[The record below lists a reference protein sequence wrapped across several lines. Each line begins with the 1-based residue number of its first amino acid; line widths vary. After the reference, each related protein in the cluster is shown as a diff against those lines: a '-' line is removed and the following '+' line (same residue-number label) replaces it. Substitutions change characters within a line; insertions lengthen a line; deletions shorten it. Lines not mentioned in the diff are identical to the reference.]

1 MANHSKRKAIGRLI
15 AQGVAAKRQAT
26 ERMLYITE
34 QQQATAQDLEC
45 LKTPPKNRTEA
56 KKQLAVKLR
65 LLKNGAMDLKSLQEI
80 EVQAAIDLA
89 NANIRRFE
97 DGSVDAV
104 STEKTP
110 VNRKKWR
117 GRTAD

>member
-1 MANHSKRKAIGRLI
+1 MANHSKRRSIGRLI
-15 AQGVAAKRQAT
+15 AKGVADKRKAT
-26 ERMLYITE
+26 ERMLSITD

-65 LLKNGAMDLKSLQEI
+65 LLKNGAMDLKSLQDI
-80 EVQAAIDLA
+80 EAQAVIDLA
-89 NANIRRFE
+89 NANARRFE
-97 DGSVDAV
+97 DGLVDAV

-110 VNRKKWR
+110 ASRKKWR